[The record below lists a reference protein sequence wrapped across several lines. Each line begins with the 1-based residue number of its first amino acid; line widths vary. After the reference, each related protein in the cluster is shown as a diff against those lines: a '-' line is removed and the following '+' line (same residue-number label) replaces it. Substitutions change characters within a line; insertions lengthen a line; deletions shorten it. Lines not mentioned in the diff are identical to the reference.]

1 MKDLKNFI
9 TNFIIES
16 KKKVKNLSDD
26 ILKFD
31 ILGLAENDKEINNA
45 IDSWLGTH
53 DKSTLQL
60 YLDDNAASFFKA
72 ERLNYEF
79 VRINKNE
86 INNVLDS
93 LKDGKSYSNDYIE
106 VTINDDIIYSKTP
119 DGIVIIK

>member
-1 MKDLKNFI
+1 MKDLK
-9 TNFIIES
+9 NFIIES

-26 ILKFD
+26 VLKFD
-31 ILGLAENDKEINNA
+31 ILGLAKNDKEINNA
-45 IDSWLGTH
+45 IDSWLETH

-72 ERLNYEF
+72 ERLSYEF